1 MKKYLMTLAVAIC
14 CATTMAQTSIIAI
27 GKYVDRFPKLP
38 PLSADMGIGLFGSRQ
53 ANLLIPSRSNHIE
66 SADTTSIMIRHS
78 GKLFQPHLKF
88 SSVPRMQVNGDPW
101 KATRDRIVRKRRENQ
116 GNPLPP
122 PPPRSL

>member
-14 CATTMAQTSIIAI
+14 CATTMAQTNIIAI
-27 GKYVDRFPKLP
+27 GKYVDRF
-38 PLSADMGIGLFGSRQ
+38 
-53 ANLLIPSRSNHIE
+53 
-66 SADTTSIMIRHS
+66 
-78 GKLFQPHLKF
+78 PHLKF